1 MLDLTLVSEARHG
14 LLFKVI
20 PTVNDD
26 HGEMAAHFHIVA
38 NKNSMILSLSM
49 LRPNMHLSMNR
60 WAL

>member
-38 NKNSMILSLSM
+38 NKEILSLSM